1 MEYQSCWWYLWLFI
15 ALKLSKCTIFL
26 SNQRLYLNKSIIIDS
41 LYVSVFCIWKQVY
54 LPKKI
59 LFGFAMT
66 NHHKIR
72 AGPLVV
78 EPSKSHL
85 KVSQRFSVWYILLH
99 HHPEQSLQCQ
109 NQPQLKHWQS
119 KPHSIE
125 YFNLMN
131 HHVQDNRAYDNIVD
145 GVKKLVRRIGKY
157 LNCFLFEVFISFD
170 LVFGNILSSIGDSA
184 SKV

>member
-1 MEYQSCWWYLWLFI
+1 
-15 ALKLSKCTIFL
+15 
-26 SNQRLYLNKSIIIDS
+26 
-41 LYVSVFCIWKQVY
+41 
-54 LPKKI
+54 
-59 LFGFAMT
+59 MT

-78 EPSKSHL
+78 EPSKKHL
-85 KVSQRFSVWYILLH
+85 KISQRFSVWYILLH
-99 HHPEQSLQCQ
+99 LHPEPSLQCQ

-119 KPHSIE
+119 NPHSIE

-157 LNCFLFEVFISFD
+157 LNCFVFTFNVVAFYD
-170 LVFGNILSSIGDSA
+170 LLAKHGYVSYFSL
-184 SKV
+184 